1 MENQT
6 LTRKHIDWID
16 VAKGIGIFLIL
27 FGHVSYELKT
37 RYIHTIIYT
46 FHIPAFFVLSGLVF
60 SIKPGTKFLSFVK
73 NKVFRIG
80 IPSLIFVTIGL
91 IVALCVK
98 RPINAVSLVKYFFYF
113 DGTYFWTMPCWF
125 FFSLFFVYLI
135 AFAIK
140 LPEQKWWVK
149 ALMGVVFFVLGFLLY
164 LAKDGLGAATNPFS
178 KFGIDKTII
187 VTGFFIVGSLIRDL
201 HNKWSLDDKKHQLY
215 LIPTLVV
222 FMGLTFVFGVL
233 LNSRVSLYQMKL
245 HNYWSFVAS
254 SIFGTCSLIIVS
266 IFISNVKW
274 MTVLPKMWGKHTILI
289 AGTHYIYRCSRTL
302 FIVMTQGMGLYKTYW
317 GDLIMLVYVIALLML
332 YIPIGYLVDKYL
344 PYMSGANPTFYQELR
359 RKRLEKSQNN

>member
-1 MENQT
+1 MENEIKS
-6 LTRKHIDWID
+6 RKHIEWID

-60 SIKPGTKFLSFVK
+60 SIKPGAKFLSFVK
-73 NKVFRIG
+73 NKVFRIA
-80 IPSLIFVTIGL
+80 IPLIIFVTMGL
-91 IVALCVK
+91 IVALSIK
-98 RPINAVSLVKYFFYF
+98 RPINAVSLVRYFFYF
-113 DGTYFWTMPCWF
+113 DGTYFWNMPCWF
-125 FFSLFFVYLI
+125 FFSLFFGYLI
-135 AFAIK
+135 CYGLK
-140 LPEQKWWVK
+140 LPDQKTWVK
-149 ALMGVVFFVLGFLLY
+149 ALMGVVFFGLGFLLY
-164 LAKDGLGAATNPFS
+164 FLRGKIALNANPFS

-201 HNKWSLDDKKHQLY
+201 NKKWSLDDKKHQLY

-222 FMGLTFVFGVL
+222 FVGMCYVFGIL
-233 LNSRVSLYQMKL
+233 LNHRVSLYQMKL
-245 HNYWSFVAS
+245 GNYWSFIGS
-254 SIFGTCSLIIVS
+254 SIFGTGALIIIS

-274 MTVLPKMWGKHTILI
+274 LTVLPKMWGKHTILI

-332 YIPIGYLVDKYL
+332 YIPLGYLVDKYL

-359 RKRLEKSQNN
+359 RKRLKKSQNN